1 MSIARFGM
9 FCTALQCNSHSV
21 CLISAIWKL
30 SKVVGAWEVISWLTR
45 LLIADSVTHTN
56 ASVVVIILPKST
68 NVFQIN
74 FITMTSF
81 D

>member
-1 MSIARFGM
+1 M
-9 FCTALQCNSHSV
+9 FDFCNLETIESGGGLGSD
-21 CLISAIWKL
+21 LLA
-30 SKVVGAWEVISWLTR
+30 GR